1 MNSITLDC
9 KTKEVGDIIAWCYEY
24 FGGDHFTFESQFP
37 SYRWVFNF
45 HNSKELTL
53 FQLRWQ

>member
-9 KTKEVGDIIAWCYEY
+9 KDKNVYDIINWCCVHYEDGFDY
-24 FGGDHFTFESQFP
+24 NSQFP
-37 SYRWVFNF
+37 SYRWTFTFNDP
-45 HNSKELTL
+45 KDLTL

>member
-9 KTKEVGDIIAWCYEY
+9 KTKEVGDIIAWCYEH
-24 FGGDHFTFESQFP
+24 FGGDHFTFKSQFP

>member
-9 KTKEVGDIIAWCYEY
+9 KDKNVHDIINWCCTHYEEGFDY
-24 FGGDHFTFESQFP
+24 NSQFP
-37 SYRWVFNF
+37 SYRWTFKFNTPQD
-45 HNSKELTL
+45 LTL

>member
-9 KTKEVGDIIAWCYEY
+9 KYKNLYEIIAWCTKH
-24 FGGDHFTFESQFP
+24 FGTDFDYRSEFP
-37 SYRWVFNF
+37 SYRWVFSF
-45 HNSKELTL
+45 PSTEDLTL